1 MNPQQGWYL
10 SPNEPGVLRWWDGAR
25 WTDSTA
31 PAGTSGTP
39 TSQHFAQ
46 SPRLPKRTAS
56 RWIWGF
62 VYPRPLLTDAV
73 FWWSILI
80 GTLTLIAFFVRN
92 LDTLRGR
99 WDGVG
104 FLVDVV
110 VALPLNF
117 GVFVLPVAAVRY
129 WISMAR
135 RPRQPVASHTATA
148 APTRSVW
155 DPQVESVWVGTTE
168 VVFQR
173 TVTGRVT
180 AAARRGSLD
189 QKTLAHAKARLRV
202 NQTERGERPWT
213 LG

>member
-1 MNPQQGWYL
+1 MNPQQGWYM
-10 SPNEPGVLRWWDGAR
+10 SPNEPGVLRWWDGTH

-31 PAGTSGTP
+31 PVGTSSTP
-39 TSQHFAQ
+39 TPQHFGQ
-46 SPRLPKRTAS
+46 SPMRSERTPS

-62 VYPRPLLTDAV
+62 IYRRPLRTDAV
-73 FWWSILI
+73 FWWSILL
-80 GTLTLIAFFVRN
+80 GTLTVGAFFAHN
-92 LDTLRGR
+92 LDRVSGR

-110 VALPLNF
+110 LALPLNF
-117 GVFVLPVAAVRY
+117 AVFVLPVAAIRY
-129 WISMAR
+129 WINAAR
-135 RPRQPVASHTATA
+135 RPRQPGPSRPATA
-148 APTRSVW
+148 AATRSIW
-155 DPQVESVWVGTTE
+155 DPQMESVWVGATE

-189 QKTLAHAKARLRV
+189 QKTLAHAKARLRA
-202 NQTERGERPWT
+202 NQEERGERPWT